1 MLPLPRVRNDGSFAQ
16 LDLEIELTMNKPI
29 SHLKSGRSMPRGQRG
44 TMLIIALIVLV
55 AMTLAGIATMR
66 SVDMA
71 TLTAGNIAF
80 RQASLNSAD
89 KGIQAGYQFLFGKS
103 NTDLMNDVGGSG
115 YYSAAPA
122 DEPDWSSPLTWQ
134 GKAAFVNGGAADPS
148 GNVVSYIIHRLCT
161 VAACMPGDKCGGQ
174 NNVCGSTP
182 DPSTFD
188 PSGQD
193 HFRVTA
199 RLTKP
204 PTYHYRIT
212 ARSVGPRNSVSIVQV
227 LVRP

>member
-1 MLPLPRVRNDGSFAQ
+1 M
-16 LDLEIELTMNKPI
+16 EIELTMNKPI
-29 SHLKSGRSMPRGQRG
+29 SHLKAGRSMPRAQRG

-66 SVDMA
+66 SVDTA
-71 TLTAGNIAF
+71 SLTAGNIAF

-89 KGIQAGYQFLFGKS
+89 KGIQAGYAFIFGKS
-103 NTDLMNDVGGSG
+103 NTDLMNDVALSG
-115 YYSAAPA
+115 YYSSAPA
-122 DEPDWSSPLTWQ
+122 DEPDWSNPITWVN
-134 GKAAFVNGGAADPS
+134 AAKVNGGAADPS
-148 GNVVSYIIHRLCT
+148 GNVIYYIIHRLCT
-161 VAACMPGDKCGGQ
+161 VAACMPGDKCNNQ

-199 RLTKP
+199 RLSKP

>member
-1 MLPLPRVRNDGSFAQ
+1 
-16 LDLEIELTMNKPI
+16 
-29 SHLKSGRSMPRGQRG
+29 MPRGQRG

-55 AMTLAGIATMR
+55 ALTLAGIATMR

-71 TLTAGNIAF
+71 SLTAGNIAF
-80 RQASLNSAD
+80 RQASLNAAD
-89 KGIQAGYQFLFGKS
+89 KGIQAGYQYLFGKT
-103 NTDLMNDVGGSG
+103 NTDLMNDATASG
-115 YYSAAPA
+115 YFSSAPA
-122 DEPDWSSPLTWQ
+122 TEPDWSNPITWLN
-134 GKAAFVNGGAADPS
+134 AAKVNAGVADPS
-148 GNVVSYIIHRLCT
+148 GNVVYYMIHRLCT
-161 VAACMPGDKCGGQ
+161 VPQCMPGDKCNGQ
-174 NNVCGSTP
+174 DNVCGSTP

-212 ARSVGPRNSVSIVQV
+212 ARAVGPHNSISIVQV